1 MGAQGEGG
9 LITQVCDMVY
19 SGGRGWAGVFN
30 PWLSHVLKGCTCVR
44 PPPQAPPC
52 PPYTQQHSSKRQRPS
67 RREKRACGVQ
77 RVFCTHELISAKLA
91 YVLYEAKRR
100 VRLLT
105 SGLTWQRPWQWPDP
119 RPQPHRQA
127 LQPC

>member
-52 PPYTQQHSSKRQRPS
+52 PPYTQQHSSQPTTV
-67 RREKRACGVQ
+67 RRNAHVGYSVS
-77 RVFCTHELISAKLA
+77 VAGMS
-91 YVLYEAKRR
+91 
-100 VRLLT
+100 
-105 SGLTWQRPWQWPDP
+105 
-119 RPQPHRQA
+119 
-127 LQPC
+127 